1 LNLVQIVLLLSNLTL
16 NKHLTSKLQF
26 SPNFT
31 LDSVA
36 DNNHR
41 GKCDVGGFLIFEWTL
56 ITNLEKNLGQ
66 EQVFQRKFV

>member
-1 LNLVQIVLLLSNLTL
+1 MALNLVQIVLLLSNLTL

-26 SPNFT
+26 AQNFT

-41 GKCDVGGFLIFEWTL
+41 GKCYVGGFFD
-56 ITNLEKNLGQ
+56 
-66 EQVFQRKFV
+66 F